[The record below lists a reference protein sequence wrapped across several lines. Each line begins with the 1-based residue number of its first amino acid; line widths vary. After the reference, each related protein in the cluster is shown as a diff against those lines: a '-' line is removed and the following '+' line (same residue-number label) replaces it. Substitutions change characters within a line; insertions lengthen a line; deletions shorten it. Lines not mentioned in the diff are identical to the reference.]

1 MFSREDLEK
10 REERELAPYAM
21 RSRQT
26 RGRKHPEE
34 EHPFRGVYQRDR
46 DRVIYS
52 TAFRRLQYKTQ
63 VFVNHEGDYYRT
75 RLTHTLEVS
84 QISRTIAR
92 SLNLNEDL
100 VEAIALS
107 HDLGHTPFAH
117 SGEEALKKLM
127 KDHGGFEHNRHGLRV
142 VDLLETRY
150 PGFPGLNLTY
160 EVREAIAKHSTT
172 YDSPLIGEF
181 DLRQQPTLEAQ
192 IVERAD
198 EIAYDSHDLDDGVTA
213 GLVSEA
219 DLDKVALWHYAAK
232 KVAERYADLTLKER
246 KYQTV
251 RFLINMEVTDLIQRT
266 QANIQ
271 KKGLGS
277 AEDVRRCPERIAGFS
292 AELHEQ
298 KTALEAFLME
308 NVYRHYRV
316 ARMANKA
323 RHFVER
329 LFEAYVANPRQLP
342 PD

>member
-232 KVAERYADLTLKER
+232 KVAERYAALTPKER

-271 KKGLGS
+271 KKSLGS
-277 AEDVRRCPERIAGFS
+277 ADDVRRCAERVAVFS
-292 AELHEQ
+292 PELH
-298 KTALEAFLME
+298 
-308 NVYRHYRV
+308 
-316 ARMANKA
+316 
-323 RHFVER
+323 
-329 LFEAYVANPRQLP
+329 
-342 PD
+342 

>member
-1 MFSREDLEK
+1 
-10 REERELAPYAM
+10 M

-181 DLRQQPTLEAQ
+181 DLRQQ
-192 IVERAD
+192 
-198 EIAYDSHDLDDGVTA
+198 
-213 GLVSEA
+213 
-219 DLDKVALWHYAAK
+219 
-232 KVAERYADLTLKER
+232 
-246 KYQTV
+246 
-251 RFLINMEVTDLIQRT
+251 
-266 QANIQ
+266 
-271 KKGLGS
+271 
-277 AEDVRRCPERIAGFS
+277 
-292 AELHEQ
+292 
-298 KTALEAFLME
+298 
-308 NVYRHYRV
+308 
-316 ARMANKA
+316 
-323 RHFVER
+323 
-329 LFEAYVANPRQLP
+329 
-342 PD
+342 